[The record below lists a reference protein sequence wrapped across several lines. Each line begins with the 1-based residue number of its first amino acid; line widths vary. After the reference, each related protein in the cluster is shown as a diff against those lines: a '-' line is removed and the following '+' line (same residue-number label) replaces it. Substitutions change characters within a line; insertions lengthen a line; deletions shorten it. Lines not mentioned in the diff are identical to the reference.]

1 MTLRVP
7 RSRTLAPLLVA
18 AAALLAW
25 SGTATAARGAATVD
39 KGVVQEIS
47 ETAIVLRALDGS
59 TVTLALGPA
68 TTYKLNGRP
77 AALADLRP
85 GLVAAVTHNGSRP
98 ARVVRAFGAVT
109 LVEEG
114 VVESATRSELTLR
127 RADGTLVTI
136 GVGPETKV
144 RKFGRPA
151 RRAAIRP
158 GLAARVTYAP
168 GAPAKLVALM
178 RPLR

>member
-1 MTLRVP
+1 MMLRVP
-7 RSRTLAPLLVA
+7 RSRTLALLLVA
-18 AAALLAW
+18 AAGMLAW
-25 SGTATAARGAATVD
+25 TGTATATREAASVD
-39 KGVVQEIS
+39 KGVVQDVS

-68 TTYKLNGRP
+68 TNVRLNGRP
-77 AALADLRP
+77 ATLADLRP
-85 GLVAAVTHNGSRP
+85 GLVASVTHNGDRP

-114 VVESATRSELTLR
+114 VVDAVTRFDLTLR

-136 GVGPETKV
+136 AVGQKTKV

-168 GAPAKLVALM
+168 GAPAKLVALA
-178 RPLR
+178 RAPR